1 MAWFIK
7 LTDLH
12 SYDGIESEVLIR
24 VEEIQTVLQTPNGF
38 TRIELRSGKEVKVK
52 ETVKEITSLSHV
64 EI

>member
-1 MAWFIK
+1 MAWFLK
-7 LTDLH
+7 LTDLY
-12 SYDGIESEVLIR
+12 SYNGIESEVLVG

-38 TRIELRSGKEVKVK
+38 TCIELKSGRKVRVK